1 MDFVPDER
9 DDGLN
14 IPYFEDASSVLGVIG
29 HSTQRSEK
37 ELRIAIELAMGHL
50 GASVSLFQ
58 AGKFGDRYGYRIE
71 FIWRGAR
78 GRIDVAALPLKK
90 ETKGRIKRCKQQAL
104 FSVMHKLQGQ
114 FNSQL
119 NMPGDVPL
127 VPYMLDTQGRT
138 LIEAMR
144 ERDELPALTDSGS
157 DSEIIEGDF
166 RESD

>member
-14 IPYFEDASSVLGVIG
+14 VPYFEDASSMLGVIG
-29 HSTQRSEK
+29 HSTQRSER
-37 ELRIAIELAMGHL
+37 ELQVEIERAMGHL
-50 GASVSLFQ
+50 GAGVSFFQ
-58 AGKFGDRYGYRIE
+58 SGRFGDRYGYRIE
-71 FIWRGAR
+71 FMWRGAK

-90 ETKGRIKRCKQQAL
+90 ETPSKIDKAKRQAL

-144 ERDELPALTDSGS
+144 ERNELPALTDSES
-157 DSEIIEGDF
+157 DPDIVDGEF

>member
-1 MDFVPDER
+1 MEFVPDER

-14 IPYFEDASSVLGVIG
+14 VPYFEDASSILGVIG
-29 HSTQRSEK
+29 HSTQRSEQ
-37 ELRIAIELAMGHL
+37 ELRVEIERAMGHL
-50 GASVSLFQ
+50 GAGVSFFQ
-58 AGKFGDRYGYRIE
+58 PGKFGNRYGYRIE

-78 GRIDVAALPLKK
+78 GRIDVEALPLRK
-90 ETKGRIKRCKQQAL
+90 ETAGKIKRCKRQAL

-127 VPYMLDTQGRT
+127 VPYMLDTEGRT

-144 ERDELPALTDSGS
+144 ERNELPALPSPED
-157 DSEIIEGDF
+157 DIVEGEF

>member
-1 MDFVPDER
+1 MEFIPDDHEDLR
-9 DDGLN
+9 V
-14 IPYFEDASSVLGVIG
+14 PYFEDASSLLGVIG
-29 HSTQRSEK
+29 HATQRSEQ
-37 ELRIAIELAMGHL
+37 ELRVEIELAMGHL
-50 GASVSLFQ
+50 GAAVSFFQ
-58 AGKFGDRYGYRIE
+58 PGKFGDRYGYRIE
-71 FIWRGAR
+71 FMWRGAR

-90 ETKGRIKRCKQQAL
+90 ESPSKIKRCKCQAL

-127 VPYMLDTQGRT
+127 VPYMLDSKGRT

-144 ERDELPALTDSGS
+144 EKGQLPALPKPDDEETV
-157 DSEIIEGDF
+157 EGDW

>member
-1 MDFVPDER
+1 MDFIPDEH
-9 DDGLN
+9 DDLRV
-14 IPYFEDASSVLGVIG
+14 PYFEDASSLLGVIG
-29 HSTQRSEK
+29 HSTQRSEQ
-37 ELRIAIELAMGHL
+37 ELRVEIERAMGHL
-50 GASVSLFQ
+50 GASVLFFQ

-71 FIWRGAR
+71 FRWRGAK

-90 ETKGRIKRCKQQAL
+90 DTPSKMKKCKRQAL

-127 VPYMLDTQGRT
+127 VPYMLDASGRT

-144 ERDELPALTDSGS
+144 EEGQLPALTDSES
-157 DSEIIEGDF
+157 DPNVVDGEF
-166 RESD
+166 RESG